1 MSNAEIIAIGSEM
14 LTPFNVDT
22 NSLWL
27 TERLNSIGID
37 VKSKCIVGDEESFLE
52 DAIRQAMGRSEL
64 IIATGGL
71 GPTEDDITRKVFA
84 RVLRRRLVLN
94 DEVLAGITARFERRD
109 MRMPEINAR
118 QALVLEG
125 AIVLDN
131 TKGTAPGLLI
141 KEEKR
146 TVVLLPGPPR
156 EMKPMFD
163 NSVMPQLHHGKG
175 VVARRAI
182 SIFGLTESG
191 VDEVCAP
198 IYKQYL
204 NPTTTILF
212 RYGQIEL
219 HLTAKAAS
227 EKVAGDLLNELA
239 GKLEAV
245 LGDNVCSPTGEPLN
259 EVVAGLLRKDKLT
272 IGTAESCT
280 GGMLAGRLTDLPGS
294 SQYFIEGVVAY
305 ANEAKTGLLGVPPS
319 MIEAHGAVSAEVA
332 EAMASGIRTR
342 AGASLGVGIT
352 GIAGPDGG
360 TEEKPVG
367 LVFIGLAHQGG
378 TSSRRFLFPGDRQL
392 IRELSVQAALDL
404 IRRRCRKGTPQE

>member
-1 MSNAEIIAIGSEM
+1 MNNAEIIAIGSEM

-27 TERLNSIGID
+27 TERLNAIGID
-37 VKSKCIVGDEESFLE
+37 VRSKSIVGDEESCLE
-52 DAIRQAMGRSEL
+52 DTIRQALGRSEV
-64 IIATGGL
+64 IISTGGL

-84 RVLRRRLVLN
+84 RVLRRRLILN
-94 DEVLAGITARFERRD
+94 EEVLSTITARFARRN
-109 MRMPEINAR
+109 MRMPEINSR

-125 AIVLDN
+125 ATVLDN
-131 TKGTAPGLLI
+131 PKGTAPGLLI
-141 KEEKR
+141 RDNNR
-146 TVVLLPGPPR
+146 TIVLLPGPPR

-163 NSVMPQLHHGKG
+163 TSVMPLLHHGKD
-175 VVARRAI
+175 VVDRRAI

-191 VDEVCAP
+191 VDEICAP
-198 IYKQYL
+198 IYRQYL

-227 EKVAGDLLNELA
+227 HKIAEGLLDELS

-245 LGDNVCSPTGEPLN
+245 LSDNVCSRTGEPLN
-259 EVVAGLLRKDKLT
+259 EVVAALLKRANLT
-272 IGTAESCT
+272 IATAESCT
-280 GGMLAGRLTDLPGS
+280 GGKLAARLTDIPGS

-305 ANEAKTGLLGVPPS
+305 ANEAKISLLGVPPS
-319 MIEAHGAVSAEVA
+319 LIETHGAVSAEVA
-332 EAMASGIRTR
+332 EAMASGIRSR
-342 AGASLGVGIT
+342 AGSSLGVGIT

-360 TEEKPVG
+360 TEDKPVG
-367 LVFIGLAHQGG
+367 LVFIGLATEEG
-378 TSSRRFLFPGDRQL
+378 TTSRRYHFPGDRQL

-404 IRRRCRKGTPQE
+404 VRRKCPH